1 MHLSL
6 EIILIGIIAGFA
18 SGHLGIGGGIIT
30 KPAIRLMLGYSA
42 LIAVG
47 TPLLV
52 NIPTALSG
60 AFVYNR
66 KGLIDKRIAY
76 HMMVPAAVGSVLGSY
91 LTSFINGSLI
101 LLFSAVVI
109 FILGIRLPM
118 DITPKKTMSFS
129 SPSLIA
135 VALLIGTASG
145 LLGLG
150 GGFLLVPF
158 LSVIIGHKM
167 KIAFGTSLTIILAI
181 TIPGAI
187 IHYLLGHIDLNLALN
202 LIIGVIP
209 GAIIG
214 ATVAISLSE
223 RFLKILFG
231 VLLMVLA
238 SYLGY
243 FELMKLV
250 R

>member
-1 MHLSL
+1 MQLSP
-6 EIILIGIIAGFA
+6 ETILVGLIAGYA

-60 AFVYNR
+60 AYIYYKND
-66 KGLIDKRIAY
+66 LIDKRMAFV
-76 HMMVPAAVGSVLGSY
+76 MMAPAALGAILGSY
-91 LTSFINGSLI
+91 LTSFFNGSLI
-101 LLFSAVVI
+101 LLLSAIVI
-109 FILGIRLPM
+109 FFLGARLPLNLK
-118 DITPKKTMSFS
+118 IKKAQSFS
-129 SPSLIA
+129 SPYLMVIA
-135 VALLIGTASG
+135 LFIGSAAG
-145 LLGLG
+145 FLGLG

-158 LSVIIGHKM
+158 LSLVIGHEM
-167 KIAFGTSLTIILAI
+167 KLAFGTSLTIILAI
-181 TIPGAI
+181 TIPGAV
-187 IHYLLGHIDLNLALN
+187 IHSMLGHIDLPLAIN

-214 ATVAISLSE
+214 ARIAISLSE
-223 RFLKILFG
+223 KYLKILFG
-231 VLLMVLA
+231 TLLMVLA

-243 FELMKLV
+243 FELIRLV

>member
-1 MHLSL
+1 MNLSP
-6 EIILIGIIAGFA
+6 ETILIGLIAGFA

-30 KPAIRLMLGYSA
+30 KPAIRLVLGYSA

-52 NIPTALSG
+52 NIPTVLSG
-60 AFVYNR
+60 VYVYNR
-66 KGLIDKRIAY
+66 NDLIDKRVAY
-76 HMMVPAAVGSVLGSY
+76 HMMAPAAIGAVLGSY

-101 LLFSAVVI
+101 LIFSAIVI
-109 FILGIRLPM
+109 FILGLQLPM
-118 DITPKKTMSFS
+118 DIGPKKEMTFS
-129 SPSLIA
+129 SPTLI
-135 VALLIGTASG
+135 VIALIIGSMSG
-145 LLGLG
+145 FLGLG

-158 LSVIIGHKM
+158 LSLIIGHKM
-167 KIAFGTSLTIILAI
+167 KVAFGTSLTIILAI

-202 LIIGVIP
+202 LIVGVIP

-214 ATVAISLSE
+214 ARVAIGLPE
-223 RFLKILFG
+223 QYLKIIFG
-231 VLLMVLA
+231 ILLMTLA

-243 FELMKLV
+243 FELIRLV